1 MAGNSRSSSPNSQL
15 LIQQNE
21 IQNNPEQQSSDSST
35 MADFTTNTPL
45 PTSTS
50 NLNSVSNTKETVEG
64 YNTFPGPRSS
74 TLRPTTLR
82 KQRSRRPSFQS
93 DQVTPD
99 MRPVL
104 HLFDVFSQKIYIEG
118 YLCKQEI
125 NSSNNDWIE
134 YYVELCG
141 PFLSFWKTV
150 NDPDSEIT
158 RVSQTPSVINISN
171 SSIDLSQ
178 DNCMNQRM
186 HVFFLDSG
194 QGEKS
199 YLQTSDDKTLNLW
212 VNAIRL
218 SCFEGS
224 RLQEVYTATLIRR
237 PGLKD
242 FGNGTVLMK
251 GKLEGYLQVQF
262 SGNLESKKYWVV
274 VADHRAEEKK
284 KKDLAFTRGQ
294 ALFYETKRSKKPFMT
309 VANVLQTYAIYP
321 ESPSLIEKTVT
332 FRVEGTLFLTKP
344 TENKPG
350 DFAILTTDSLNEM
363 TKWLFGFFDSF
374 KLYGRPKELLYDFKD
389 PISPF
394 FAVPTGRNNT
404 KLFLDLNEIEHVEVR
419 ESLADVKAAFAEILR
434 QSYNLQSPDN
444 SQQLLTSVNQ
454 QKNLSIQIL
463 PQIVT
468 DGLSDD
474 YVRQRAISGESTTS
488 STSSISPTT
497 LRPVSQSS
505 RPNSMTGGSQKGSIP
520 TSPIS
525 PHSPLAPNIMSSQEQ
540 SKKRSKKPAKQ
551 LASSDE
557 SEDQQEDNNSPI
569 ESENSDDE
577 NDDPTLLKN
586 TQENAKILEKIKTD
600 EQINFGSSL
609 GTFEDTDL
617 MSEIMTAVAVRED
630 EPVTG
635 DASTKPKRRVSFK
648 NQPAKQKGKNKQ
660 RLAPLPSDSE
670 DSYESEGESSMTKSD
685 ENNSDED
692 SSEDSSLK
700 NKNVIAKPGHKG
712 NNKKTKTRIV
722 PQPSDSSDD
731 NEELNDDDK
740 KFGAQPQPRPYRQSP
755 PYGSVL
761 KQPRVNIIPQVQ
773 QHLYPQGSFENDV
786 NDNIPLGRNP
796 VRNRNILTS
805 ENVADEFRKG
815 DNQQDDYQFEMSTVG
830 LDIDFSAIN
839 FDIATNEPANNTI
852 EIVNKSKKGK
862 KTGKVFKPTKQKD
875 KPKNA
880 TRQNRSSDISSDE
893 SETKSTTSEEEPL
906 AALVE
911 EGVGFN
917 ANFGRQNITPRSI
930 SPNYLPN
937 QRWGGPPIPGD
948 YVENFGY
955 PPIDNRRSVMT
966 PLIRGGEYY
975 DEDYVGGRPRS
986 MINPGPMMAGRRRV
1000 SSGQID
1006 YTRES
1011 LYLDDSYDDR
1021 GQFQTPS
1028 HFRPISLIDSRPPS
1042 QQLSAREQEFLARET
1057 GAPLINLQE
1066 RQKDPQTGLVGAIT
1080 ARENQRRAKAMMV
1093 EREREFLY
1101 NRQSYTGLPVGVDP
1115 RSSRFLGSQQYLEP
1129 IPGQRGSYHE
1139 NYVPY
1144 IQSDDEDDDVPL
1156 AVGNSIPPT
1165 IPPTQSRQPRAMR
1178 NRRLDPE

>member
-1 MAGNSRSSSPNSQL
+1 MAGNSRSSSPNLQL
-15 LIQQNE
+15 LLNQND

-35 MADFTTNTPL
+35 MADITTNTRAL

-50 NLNSVSNTKETVEG
+50 NLNSASNTKG
-64 YNTFPGPRSS
+64 YNICPGPRSS
-74 TLRPTTLR
+74 ALRPATLR

-118 YLCKQEI
+118 YLCKQDI
-125 NSSNNDWIE
+125 TNSNSDWIE

-141 PFLSFWKTV
+141 PILSFWKTV
-150 NDPDSEIT
+150 NDPNSEIT
-158 RVSQTPSVINISN
+158 KVSQTPSVLNISYC
-171 SSIDLSQ
+171 SIDLSQ
-178 DNCMNQRM
+178 NNSMDQRM

-194 QGEKS
+194 QGENF
-199 YLQTSDDKTLNLW
+199 YLQTPDDQTLISW

-224 RLQEVYTATLIRR
+224 RLQEVYTATLIKR

-242 FGNGTVLMK
+242 FGNGTVLVK

-262 SGNLESKKYWVV
+262 SGNVESKKYWVV
-274 VADHRAEEKK
+274 VADHRVEEKK

-321 ESPSLIEKTVT
+321 ENPSLIDKTVT

-350 DFAILTTDSLNEM
+350 DFVILTTDSLNEV

-374 KLYGRPKELLYDFKD
+374 KLYGRPKELLYDFKN

-394 FAVPTGRNNT
+394 FSVPTGRNNT
-404 KLFLDLNEIEHVEVR
+404 KLFLDLNEIEHVEVH
-419 ESLADVKAAFAEILR
+419 ESLADVKSVFAEILR
-434 QSYNLQSPDN
+434 QSYNLQQQQSPDN
-444 SQQLLTSVNQ
+444 PQQLLTSVNQ
-454 QKNLSIQIL
+454 QKKLNIQSL

-468 DGLSDD
+468 DGLPDD
-474 YVRQRAISGESTTS
+474 YVLQRAISVESTTT
-488 STSSISPTT
+488 STSSISPST
-497 LRPVSQSS
+497 LRPASQSS
-505 RPNSMTGGSQKGSIP
+505 RTNSMTGGSQKGSIP
-520 TSPIS
+520 TSPVS
-525 PHSPLAPNIMSSQEQ
+525 PHSPLTPNTMSSQEQ
-540 SKKRSKKPAKQ
+540 PKKRSKKPAKQ

-557 SEDQQEDNNSPI
+557 SEDQQDNYSPN
-569 ESENSDDE
+569 ESENSDDDVY
-577 NDDPTLLKN
+577 DDPTLLKN
-586 TQENAKILEKIKTD
+586 TQENSKIIEKIKSD
-600 EQINFGSSL
+600 EQINIGSSF
-609 GTFEDTDL
+609 GTNENSDF
-617 MSEIMTAVAVRED
+617 MSEIMTAVAERKD
-630 EPVTG
+630 E

-670 DSYESEGESSMTKSD
+670 DSGDSEEESSVTKSD

-700 NKNVIAKPGHKG
+700 NKIFITKPGHKG
-712 NNKKTKTRIV
+712 NNKKTKARTV

-731 NEELNDDDK
+731 NELNDDDK
-740 KFGAQPQPRPYRQSP
+740 KLGTQPQPQSRTYRQSP
-755 PYGSVL
+755 PYGSGF
-761 KQPRVNIIPQVQ
+761 KQPRGSIISNNTYNVDRNYPQVQ
-773 QHLYPQGSFENDV
+773 QNLYPQGNFENDL

-796 VRNRNILTS
+796 VRSRNILPS
-805 ENVADEFRKG
+805 NNIAA
-815 DNQQDDYQFEMSTVG
+815 DDYQFEMSTEG

-839 FDIATNEPANNTI
+839 FDSEPANNTI
-852 EIVNKSKKGK
+852 EIVDKNKKGK
-862 KTGKVFKPTKQKD
+862 
-875 KPKNA
+875 N
-880 TRQNRSSDISSDE
+880 DISSDE
-893 SETKSTTSEEEPL
+893 SETKSLTSEEEPL

-917 ANFGRQNITPRSI
+917 ANFSRQNLTPRSI

-937 QRWGGPPIPGD
+937 QRWGGLPITGD
-948 YVENFGY
+948 YVENMGY
-955 PPIDNRRSVMT
+955 PPIDNRRSVAT
-966 PLIRGGEYY
+966 PLIRGGEYN
-975 DEDYVGGRPRS
+975 DEDYIGGRPRS
-986 MINPGPMMAGRRRV
+986 LINPGQMMAGRRRV
-1000 SSGQID
+1000 SNGQLD

-1028 HFRPISLIDSRPPS
+1028 HFRPMSLIDSRPPS

-1093 EREREFLY
+1093 ERERDLLY
-1101 NRQSYTGLPVGVDP
+1101 NRQSYTGLPMGVDP
-1115 RSSRFLGSQQYLEP
+1115 RSSRFLGSQQYLETT
-1129 IPGQRGSYHE
+1129 PGQRGSYYE
-1139 NYVPY
+1139 SYVPY

-1156 AVGNSIPPT
+1156 AVGNPIPPT
-1165 IPPTQSRQPRAMR
+1165 VPPTQSRQSRAMK
-1178 NRRLDPE
+1178 NRQYGRFFAANNIRTLYSILENIYNFNI